1 MLIIIYLYEITCKA
15 LPVIFSGMTISKPCS
30 PSHALSFSINRR
42 YSEIQ
47 AAIRSTAGIEVI
59 QLAVSIGEVLLI
71 EIRNRGFR
79 DIADRVELDLAD
91 AVICVVAVLD
101 EFPVAVA
108 GVVSVTETGVGAN
121 ALRR

>member
-1 MLIIIYLYEITCKA
+1 MLC
-15 LPVIFSGMTISKPCS
+15 
-30 PSHALSFSINRR
+30 PSQSIGDTLKYRLR
-42 YSEIQ
+42 YG
-47 AAIRSTAGIEVI
+47 STAGIEVI